1 MTIKTKFD
9 IGERVWVTDSYKG
22 EIEVYSD
29 EIDSFVFEND
39 GRVSVY
45 FKNSD
50 ALDVY
55 EEDLI
60 AYEDDKGLL
69 DRIKKL
75 DKKIIEEEKKN
86 ENN

>member
-9 IGERVWVTDSYKG
+9 IGERVWVVDSYKG
-22 EIEVYSD
+22 EVEVYSD
-29 EIDSFVFEND
+29 EIDSFVIESD

-75 DKKIIEEEKKN
+75 DKEIIEEEKKN

>member
-1 MTIKTKFD
+1 MKIETKFN
-9 IGERVWVTDSYKG
+9 IGDRVWIVYENKG
-22 EIEVYSD
+22 EVNVYSD
-29 EIDSFVFEND
+29 EIDSFVIESD

-75 DKKIIEEEKKN
+75 DKEIIEEEKKN

>member
-1 MTIKTKFD
+1 MTIKTKFN
-9 IGERVWVTDSYKG
+9 IGERVWVTYSYKG

-29 EIDSFVFEND
+29 EIDSFVIEKD

-60 AYEDDKGLL
+60 AYGDDQGLL
-69 DRIKKL
+69 ESIKKL
-75 DKKIIEEEKKN
+75 DREIIEKEKKN